1 LKRLILVASFAVLF
15 TPFVASAH
23 DWNDGDRDDHHH
35 RKISA
40 NEMAAAG
47 FAAAAM
53 LGVVGYLVLRKG
65 TSL

>member
-1 LKRLILVASFAVLF
+1 MKRLILLASFAVLF

-23 DWNDGDRDDHHH
+23 DWNDRDRDDHPH

-47 FAAAAM
+47 FAVAAM
-53 LGVVGYLVLRKG
+53 LGVVGYLALRKR
-65 TSL
+65 TTF

>member
-1 LKRLILVASFAVLF
+1 LKRLILLASFAVLF

-23 DWNDGDRDDHHH
+23 DGKDGDRDRH

-40 NEMAAAG
+40 NEIAATG
-47 FAAAAM
+47 FAAAAII
-53 LGVVGYLVLRKG
+53 GVAGYLALRKR

>member
-1 LKRLILVASFAVLF
+1 MKRLILLASFAVLF

-40 NEMAAAG
+40 NEIAAAG
-47 FAAAAM
+47 VAAAAII
-53 LGVVGYLVLRKG
+53 GVLGYLALRKR
-65 TSL
+65 TNL